1 MLVFALLATL
11 IPSFTIAWISYL
23 QNKRSL
29 TENGDVECAKSL
41 MRRLGIEPRTY

>member
-11 IPSFTIAWISYL
+11 IPSFSTAWSSCL

-29 TENGDVECAKSL
+29 TEKGDVECAKSV